1 MALAE
6 SRTVNVVWKLMPN
19 EHHFFLWMF
28 ILSWIQATVGTI
40 SSEHSVNWKKKKLDL
55 LSQRGRAMLRV
66 CIASIQRRAQ
76 SFIISC
82 FGFRYTIIIIIII
95 MWLVL
100 WWTLPFLRACSMLA
114 DSELGDRKLSDQCS
128 GAPGQIQ
135 WSVTKCVVVG
145 PSDGAS
151 PLAEGSRWPE
161 GQLLLW

>member
-1 MALAE
+1 MGLAE

-82 FGFRYTIIIIIII
+82 FGFRYTMRTIKFFS
-95 MWLVL
+95 VL
-100 WWTLPFLRACSMLA
+100 FSSAYWSMLHA
-114 DSELGDRKLSDQCS
+114 
-128 GAPGQIQ
+128 
-135 WSVTKCVVVG
+135 VTNKHSKARRRLCDLHCRVVG
-145 PSDGAS
+145 NCFCHFVVRTSSNRSVAS
-151 PLAEGSRWPE
+151 SAWPTVSYT
-161 GQLLLW
+161 QLRRR